1 MECISRARGIGG
13 GLSGEAEDFLVEEI
27 TKDGTVL
34 EIDKQT
40 ARAGESGECDFVHFV
55 LQKKNWNTLQAIKE
69 IAKNLRVSSKRF
81 GYAGN
86 KDRKTISTQLVSAF
100 KCDEAA
106 VLALHIKD
114 IKINGAWRAK
124 KKIEIGDLLGN
135 RFRIKIKNITNAR
148 ARDCVRKIYGE
159 LNGLFPNYFGSQRF
173 GSIRA
178 NTHLVGREIV
188 KGNFRGAAM
197 NYLAHTNEEMEE
209 MESSTRARK
218 ELAETNDFKLALKNF
233 PGHLKY
239 ERVLLHHL
247 SEHPNDYV
255 NALRRLPR
263 GLSLLFVHA
272 YQSHL
277 FNGLLGERVRGGLE
291 FEEGDATCGE
301 NFYGFPDVENARAEK
316 GGKFLVGRTIGY
328 ETKPSARERALLE
341 REEIPPENFKIKSF
355 PQLSS
360 KGAPRVLLAPLKDFG
375 FEPEESEGGAGVF
388 RFSLPPGA
396 YATVALREFLDEKR
410 ENVD

>member
-1 MECISRARGIGG
+1 MEYMSQARGIGG
-13 GLSGEAEDFLVEEI
+13 ELSGEAEDFFVEEI

-34 EIDKQT
+34 GI
-40 ARAGESGECDFVHFV
+40 GEQIQRKDEEGGCDFIHFV

-86 KDRKTISTQLVSAF
+86 KDRKTVSTQLTSVF
-100 KCDEAA
+100 KCEESAL
-106 VLALHIKD
+106 LATHVKD

-135 RFRIKIKNITNAR
+135 RFMIRIRNMREAEPSER
-148 ARDCVRKIYGE
+148 VREIYDE
-159 LNGLFPNYFGSQRF
+159 LGGVFPNYFGAQRF
-173 GSIRA
+173 GSVRA

-188 KGNFRGAAM
+188 KGNFRSAVM
-197 NYLAHTNEEMEE
+197 NYLAYVGEDEEEMEE
-209 MESSTRARK
+209 ARRARR

-233 PGHLKY
+233 PPHLKY

-255 NALRRLPR
+255 SALRRLPR

-277 FNGLLGERVRGGLE
+277 FNELLGERVGDGLE
-291 FEEGDATCGE
+291 FEEGDVTCGE
-301 NFYGFPDVENARAEK
+301 NFRGFPDVENARAEK

-328 ETKPSARERALLE
+328 ETKPNGRERALLE
-341 REEIPPENFKIKSF
+341 REEISTENFRIKSF

-360 KGAPRVLLAPLKDFG
+360 KGATRALRAPLKDFS
-375 FEPEESEGGAGVF
+375 FEFEESRDAGVF
-388 RFSLPPGA
+388 RFSIPAGA
-396 YATVALREFLDEKR
+396 YATVALREFLDEKI
-410 ENVD
+410 